1 MKNNFK
7 FGFTMAEAILVMTI
21 LGIIATIMISTLK
34 PAEFK
39 EKSLRIMAKKVLSE
53 IDVATSQIIMNN
65 TAEKQKNNKS
75 SWVDEALPK
84 KYLLRF
90 KEAAQF
96 LGVSLSILERLAKEA
111 DAIYR

>member
-1 MKNNFK
+1 
-7 FGFTMAEAILVMTI
+7 
-21 LGIIATIMISTLK
+21 
-34 PAEFK
+34 
-39 EKSLRIMAKKVLSE
+39 
-53 IDVATSQIIMNN
+53 MNN

-111 DAIYR
+111 DAIYRYGKVCWVDLRLLLQYLDAYNGK